1 MASSSA
7 GPRTGRRPG
16 QPDTR
21 GAILV
26 AARRLFAA
34 RGLKGASVRQI
45 AAEAG
50 VDPALVHHYFGTK
63 DALFRATLDIP
74 VEPALLLDEV
84 FADGVEQAPER
95 LVRMFLRVWDDPR
108 TGAAMASFLRTAVST
123 DESAAMARQFFSGVV
138 LKAAEGRLGDVDPDE
153 VRVRVSLVLTQMLGL
168 VMARRIIRA
177 EPLVGLS
184 TEQLVALVTPTV
196 ARYLLDD
203 LPLTSGATLD
213 AARPEPLERSADDE
227 Q

>member
-1 MASSSA
+1 MADQAA

-21 GAILV
+21 GAILA

-84 FADGVEQAPER
+84 FADGVDQAPER
-95 LVRMFLRVWDDPR
+95 LVRMFLRVWDDPH

-123 DESAAMARQFFSGVV
+123 DESAAMARQFFSDVV
-138 LKAAEGRLGDVDPDE
+138 LKAAESRLGDVHPDE

-177 EPLVGLS
+177 EPIVGLS

-196 ARYLLDD
+196 TRYLLGD
-203 LPLTSGATLD
+203 LPLTSGATRD
-213 AARPEPLERSADDE
+213 AARPEPLERSAGDE
-227 Q
+227 H

>member
-26 AARRLFAA
+26 AARRLFSA

-123 DESAAMARQFFSGVV
+123 EESATMARQFFSGVV
-138 LKAAEGRLGDVDPDE
+138 LKAAENRLGDVDPDE
-153 VRVRVSLVLTQMLGL
+153 VRIRVSLVLTQMLGL

-177 EPLVGLS
+177 EPLAGLS

-203 LPLTSGATLD
+203 LPLLSEATPV
-213 AARPEPLERSADDE
+213 AAGPEPLERSADDE

>member
-26 AARRLFAA
+26 AARRLFSA

-123 DESAAMARQFFSGVV
+123 EESATMARQFFSGVV
-138 LKAAEGRLGDVDPDE
+138 LKAAENRLGDVDPDE
-153 VRVRVSLVLTQMLGL
+153 VRIRVSLVLTQMLGL

-177 EPLVGLS
+177 EPLAGLS
-184 TEQLVALVTPTV
+184 TEHLVALVTPTV

-203 LPLTSGATLD
+203 LPLLSEATPV
-213 AARPEPLERSADDE
+213 AAGPEPLERSADDE